1 MDDLIRQ
8 VTTMLK
14 AAWHQRWLGLGVA
27 FLAAIVAAAVVLRVP
42 DKYEASARIYVDTE
56 SMLKPLMSGLTV
68 QPNVEQRVM
77 MLSRT
82 LISRPNVEKL
92 IRMADLD
99 LANKSKQAQE
109 ELIDHLTKNLQI
121 KSTSRDNL
129 YSLAYRDPDP
139 NKAKRVIQSLTS
151 IFVESSLGDK
161 RKDSDSAKKFIDEQ
175 IKVYEKKLEEAET
188 RLKEFKVRN
197 IELQTADGKGA
208 VGRLSDVGN
217 QLNEA
222 RLALREAE
230 NSKEALRRHVLGEGG
245 KGGSI
250 DAVAMPE
257 LDGRIEAK
265 KKELD
270 TLLQRFTE
278 QHPDVIGARR
288 IIRELQEQKRRE
300 VAELRKAAAANPGV
314 LAGSSAASAELKNEM
329 ASAEAKVASLRTRV
343 SEYESRYNRIQAT
356 LKDMPQLEA
365 EYAQLNRDY
374 DIHKRNYEALVSRRE
389 SANLTGDLDAASGV
403 VDFRLI
409 DPPRVSSKPVAP
421 NRVLLL
427 PLALLAALGVGVL
440 TSLLASQVR
449 PVFFDLQSLRE
460 ATGQPILGSVS
471 LIKSEALQA
480 KERSDLRRFFAGL
493 AVLIGLFVVGIVVLY
508 FTTGAG

>member
-1 MDDLIRQ
+1 
-8 VTTMLK
+8 
-14 AAWHQRWLGLGVA
+14 
-27 FLAAIVAAAVVLRVP
+27 
-42 DKYEASARIYVDTE
+42 
-56 SMLKPLMSGLTV
+56 
-68 QPNVEQRVM
+68 
-77 MLSRT
+77 
-82 LISRPNVEKL
+82 
-92 IRMADLD
+92 
-99 LANKSKQAQE
+99 
-109 ELIDHLTKNLQI
+109 
-121 KSTSRDNL
+121 
-129 YSLAYRDPDP
+129 
-139 NKAKRVIQSLTS
+139 
-151 IFVESSLGDK
+151 
-161 RKDSDSAKKFIDEQ
+161 
-175 IKVYEKKLEEAET
+175 
-188 RLKEFKVRN
+188 
-197 IELQTADGKGA
+197 
-208 VGRLSDVGN
+208 
-217 QLNEA
+217 
-222 RLALREAE
+222 
-230 NSKEALRRHVLGEGG
+230 
-245 KGGSI
+245 
-250 DAVAMPE
+250 
-257 LDGRIEAK
+257 
-265 KKELD
+265 
-270 TLLQRFTE
+270 
-278 QHPDVIGARR
+278 
-288 IIRELQEQKRRE
+288 LQEQKRRE

-440 TSLLASQVR
+440 ASLLASQVR

>member
-1 MDDLIRQ
+1 MDELIRQ
-8 VTTMLK
+8 VTTLLK

-77 MLSRT
+77 MLSKT

-92 IRMADLD
+92 VRMADLD
-99 LANKSKQAQE
+99 LGNQSKQAQD
-109 ELIDHLTKNLQI
+109 ELVEHLMKSLQI

-197 IELQTADGKGA
+197 IEMQTADGKDA
-208 VGRLSDVGN
+208 VGRLSDVTT

-230 NSKEALRRHVLGEGG
+230 NSKEALRRHVLGDGS

-250 DAVAMPE
+250 DSVSMPE

-270 TLLQRFTE
+270 TLLQKYTE
-278 QHPDVIGARR
+278 QHPDVIGTRR
-288 IIRELQEQKRRE
+288 IIRDLQEQKKRE
-300 VAELRKAAAANPGV
+300 VAELRKAAAANPGALV
-314 LAGSSAASAELKNEM
+314 GSNAASAELKNEM
-329 ASAEAKVASLRTRV
+329 ASADAKVASLRTRV
-343 SEYESRYNRIQAT
+343 AEYEERFNRIKST
-356 LKDMPQLEA
+356 LKDKPQLEA

-389 SANLTGDLDAASGV
+389 SASLTGDLDAASGV

-427 PLALLAALGVGVL
+427 PLALLAALGIGVFA
-440 TSLLASQVR
+440 SLLASQVR
-449 PVFFDLQSLRE
+449 PVFFDAQSLRE
-460 ATGQPILGSVS
+460 ATGLPILGSVS
-471 LIKSEALQA
+471 LIRSEAIQA
-480 KERSDLRRFFAGL
+480 REKTDLRRFAAGFS
-493 AVLIGLFVVGIVVLY
+493 VLIGAFIVGVGVLY